1 MENRRTE
8 APADFVPRQE
18 AESART
24 GEAMSP
30 RRSLSSA
37 IATTAA
43 LALAV
48 GVLNTSPLVGATSP
62 TSASIEHPTSE
73 APTPTLDA
81 GPAAKP
87 SRHVVADLNLELIWV
102 EAGTFTMGSPPDE
115 PLRHKAEGPQRRV
128 TLTKGYWLGKTEVT
142 QGQYEAVTGTNPSTF
157 QAVGRDAPVE
167 RVSWLQAMSFCRALT
182 ERERKAGRL
191 PRGYHFTLPTEAQ
204 WEYACRA
211 GTTDHYAG
219 EPNAM
224 TWWQG
229 NSGETTHP
237 VGLKQPNAWGFHDMS
252 GNVLEWCLDWYGDYA
267 RGPQTDPTGPE
278 RGYYRIARG
287 GSWRTDLRLGRS
299 AARSGGSPGR
309 LDYTLGFR
317 LALVADEVGTMP

>member
-1 MENRRTE
+1 MNQPT
-8 APADFVPRQE
+8 
-18 AESART
+18 SN
-24 GEAMSP
+24 
-30 RRSLSSA
+30 SSTVA
-37 IATTAA
+37 VAAA

-48 GVLNTSPLVGATSP
+48 GAQITNPVFGEASRH
-62 TSASIEHPTSE
+62 SAPPQRLTSE
-73 APTPTLDA
+73 ATTSTNGSVRA
-81 GPAAKP
+81 SKP
-87 SRHVVADLNLELIWV
+87 SRHLVADLNLELIWV
-102 EAGTFTMGSPPDE
+102 DAGTFTMGSPPDE

-128 TLTKGYWLGKTEVT
+128 TLTKGYWLGKTEIT
-142 QGQYEAVTGTNPSTF
+142 QGQYEAVIGTNPSTF
-157 QAVGRDAPVE
+157 QAAGKDAPVE
-167 RVSWLQAMSFCRALT
+167 RVSWLQAMAFCRTLT
-182 ERERKAGRL
+182 ERERNAGRL
-191 PRGYHFTLPTEAQ
+191 PAGYHFTLPTEAQ

-224 TWWQG
+224 TWWEG

-237 VGLKQPNAWGFHDMS
+237 AGLKQPNAWGFHDMS
-252 GNVLEWCLDWYGDYA
+252 GNVLEWCLDWYGDYP
-267 RGPQTDPTGPE
+267 RGPRIDPSGPE

-317 LALVADEVGTMP
+317 LALAAD